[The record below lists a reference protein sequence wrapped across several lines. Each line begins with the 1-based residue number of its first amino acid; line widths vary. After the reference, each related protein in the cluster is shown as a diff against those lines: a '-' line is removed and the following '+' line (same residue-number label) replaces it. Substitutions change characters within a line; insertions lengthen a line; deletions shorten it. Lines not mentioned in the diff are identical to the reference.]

1 MNVFARKLLSV
12 TMSGSIAA
20 LGFAAIQSGQ
30 AAFAEDNKAASS
42 AIASEAT
49 ADEAAAV
56 PLTKSQI
63 KQHLREINEKYEV
76 GEEFSAEDAEFVK
89 TYASSNS
96 QSDIML
102 ADESSFNKTKT
113 LAKTT
118 VRAKGSIYHNGTI
131 SYSYGG
137 TVKVTKISG
146 KTPQKI
152 KVIIHC
158 TSYGAVGT
166 GGVGKIYDKKISAS
180 KENADSFTANL
191 RDSYAGLS
199 VAHDIDCSVKVR
211 TAAGDLLTI
220 SADD

>member
-1 MNVFARKLLSV
+1 
-12 TMSGSIAA
+12 MSGSIAI
-20 LGFAAIQSGQ
+20 LGFAAVQGGQ
-30 AAFAEDNKAASS
+30 TAFAEDNDDASS
-42 AIASEAT
+42 VSVDEAT
-49 ADEAAAV
+49 AGEVVA
-56 PLTKSQI
+56 PLSKSQI
-63 KQHLREINEKYEV
+63 REHLREINEKYEV
-76 GEEFSAEDAEFVK
+76 GEEFSAVDAEFVK
-89 TYASSNS
+89 TYAASNS
-96 QSDIML
+96 QSNIML

-137 TVKVTKISG
+137 TVKVAKVSG

-166 GGVGKIYDKKISAS
+166 GGVGKICDKKISAS

-211 TAAGDLLTI
+211 TATGGLLTI